1 MTAQNAIN
9 RCIEVI
15 KTLSGGGF
23 KLTKFISD
31 SPKIFKE
38 LLLNGVSQEH
48 SIVDI
53 DLQNISI
60 QRALGVLWDIE
71 NDLLKVKAV
80 QKDITMP
87 KSGLLSLVSSVFDP
101 LGTHFSIIMAK
112 KTRFFWLY
120 EYDTYEQIEE
130 KITITRCLKYSRD
143 TWVSIKRD
151 FKNI

>member
-1 MTAQNAIN
+1 MTIQNAIN

-23 KLTKFISD
+23 KLTKFISN

-38 LLLNGVSQEH
+38 LLLNGVYQEH
-48 SIVDI
+48 SIVAI

-87 KSGLLSLVSSVFDP
+87 KRGLLSLVSSVFNP

-112 KTRFFWLY
+112 KTQFFWLY
-120 EYDTYEQIEE
+120 EYDAYGQIEQ
-130 KITITRCLKYSRD
+130 KITITRCRKYSRD